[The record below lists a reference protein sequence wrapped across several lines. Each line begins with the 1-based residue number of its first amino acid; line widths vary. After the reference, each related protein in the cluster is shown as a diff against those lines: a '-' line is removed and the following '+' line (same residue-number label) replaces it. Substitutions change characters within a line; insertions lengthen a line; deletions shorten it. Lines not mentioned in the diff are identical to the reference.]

1 MCHEPRLASPS
12 VLGIVS
18 ELSLQKPIILRLS
31 PNQSFFGFK
40 YANFERVFNS
50 LIISKFYVLSQSC
63 LCFVLLIAM
72 LLACKRATFMRS
84 KLCFCNVKAALLHP
98 NELKMTWRRGR
109 KQLFTPIFLSNWSI
123 FRARFSYHFLY
134 KKVRT
139 ECSHR

>member
-50 LIISKFYVLSQSC
+50 LIISKFYVSSQSC
-63 LCFVLLIAM
+63 LCFVFLIAM
-72 LLACKRATFMRS
+72 LLAPHSYAF
-84 KLCFCNVKAALLHP
+84 
-98 NELKMTWRRGR
+98 RR
-109 KQLFTPIFLSNWSI
+109 LFTVFQTVFDKQKHCN
-123 FRARFSYHFLY
+123 F
-134 KKVRT
+134 K
-139 ECSHR
+139 